1 MIGDDRW
8 CILED
13 VIDALTLLY
22 FVIHSLS
29 PLHLQYYLDHFIADS
44 RTCHWSYSDF
54 AQFKSQIKYQPKIA
68 KTIRLIQLI
77 YLLSLFILTMP
88 KLPTLITG
96 ALPAPQQPNPLPLGH
111 IYIRSQPSTQF
122 SLPSPTFKSNDKP
135 AFEVREVAYSVFYPS
150 EPKWKGKKWVPW
162 VIEPTKGVL
171 EGYEKFIGKS
181 GLGWMCEC

>member
-1 MIGDDRW
+1 MTDGIPRGRHRY
-8 CILED
+8 
-13 VIDALTLLY
+13 IDFIIFCNPFIIATTPS
-22 FVIHSLS
+22 IS
-29 PLHLQYYLDHFIADS
+29 PLSTLHLLSRLGTDHIAILPHS
-44 RTCHWSYSDF
+44 
-54 AQFKSQIKYQPKIA
+54 KQISNHQPKIA

-111 IYIRSQPSTQF
+111 IYIRSQPSTSF

-181 GLGWMCEC
+181 GLGWMCEF

>member
-1 MIGDDRW
+1 
-8 CILED
+8 
-13 VIDALTLLY
+13 
-22 FVIHSLS
+22 
-29 PLHLQYYLDHFIADS
+29 
-44 RTCHWSYSDF
+44 
-54 AQFKSQIKYQPKIA
+54 
-68 KTIRLIQLI
+68 
-77 YLLSLFILTMP
+77 MP

-122 SLPSPTFKSNDKP
+122 QLPSPKLKSNDKP
-135 AFEVREVAYSVFYPS
+135 AFEIREVAYSVFYPS

-181 GLGWMCEC
+181 GLGWMCEF